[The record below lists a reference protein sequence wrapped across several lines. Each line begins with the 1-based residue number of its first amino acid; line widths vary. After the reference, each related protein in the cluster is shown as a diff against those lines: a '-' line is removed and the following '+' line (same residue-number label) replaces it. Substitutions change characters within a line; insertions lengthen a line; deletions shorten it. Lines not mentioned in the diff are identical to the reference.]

1 MNILW
6 EAIIVGIFGVGFLL
20 LGIRHNKRIHKDE
33 GTGTGVV
40 EESLIL
46 SVLIGSVFWIFDR
59 LPYWVAK
66 SLYFLI
72 AIALLFWSY
81 KLFND

>member
-1 MNILW
+1 MW
-6 EAIIVGIFGVGFLL
+6 EAIIAAIMGIGFLI

-33 GTGTGVV
+33 GAGSGVV
-40 EESLIL
+40 SESLVI
-46 SVLIGSVFWIFDR
+46 SVIIESVFWIFDQ

-72 AIALLFWSY
+72 AIALLVWSY
-81 KLFND
+81 KLYMG